1 MNVLFLQSETI
12 PSYLNT
18 LANYG
23 VLGVFAILMIALIYF
38 MGKQFFVWHKKN
50 ENRIQE
56 LEKKL
61 EEYLSEDRSKLLE
74 TVASN
79 NHVIENNTSMMKK
92 LLNLVERME
101 KAH

>member
-1 MNVLFLQSETI
+1 MNVLFLQVEPL

-23 VLGVFAILMIALIYF
+23 VLGIFAILMIALIYF

-56 LEKKL
+56 LENKL
-61 EEYLSEDRSKLLE
+61 EEYLSEDRTKLME

>member
-1 MNVLFLQSETI
+1 MIFLQTEPL
-12 PSYLNT
+12 PSYLT
-18 LANYG
+18 SLANYG
-23 VLGVFAILMIALIYF
+23 VLGIFAILMIALIYF

-101 KAH
+101 KSH

>member
-1 MNVLFLQSETI
+1 MIFLQAEPL
-12 PSYLNT
+12 PSYLT
-18 LANYG
+18 SLANYG
-23 VLGVFAILMIALIYF
+23 VLGIFAILMIALIYF

>member
-1 MNVLFLQSETI
+1 MNVLFLQAEPL
-12 PSYLNT
+12 PSYLT
-18 LANYG
+18 SLANYG
-23 VLGVFAILMIALIYF
+23 VLGIFAILMIALIYF

-92 LLNLVERME
+92 LLTLVERME
-101 KAH
+101 KSY

>member
-23 VLGVFAILMIALIYF
+23 VLGIFAILMIALIYF